1 MPFYSSLPFFHCNA
15 FFKDLSKLISSHFPA
30 LKVNIIPKKP
40 LNIGRLF
47 NFKDRLHPLMTS
59 RVVYKFTCPR
69 CDRGI
74 YIGSTLRLLKVR
86 IDSHNAFNYRTG
98 NKLLSPEL
106 SNIREHTKKWKSEIQ
121 YKDFEILGKASNQQ
135 LLAITESLFI
145 KHLVP
150 PLNKQ
155 FVSIPLYL
163 SWAVSTHFPRLLV
176 SPLPT
181 YLMVGPVYEFTVYF
195 VYIFIL
201 ILVYIILTFASYNLL
216 CVYPYIFSC
225 NFSLI
230 LNCIWF

>member
-15 FFKDLSKLISSHFPA
+15 FFKDLSKLISSNFPA
-30 LKVNIIPKKP
+30 LKVNIIPINP

-59 RVVYKFTCPR
+59 CVVYKFTCPR
-69 CDRGI
+69 CDQGI

-135 LLAITESLFI
+135 LLAITES
-145 KHLVP
+145 
-150 PLNKQ
+150 
-155 FVSIPLYL
+155 
-163 SWAVSTHFPRLLV
+163 
-176 SPLPT
+176 
-181 YLMVGPVYEFTVYF
+181 
-195 VYIFIL
+195 
-201 ILVYIILTFASYNLL
+201 
-216 CVYPYIFSC
+216 
-225 NFSLI
+225 
-230 LNCIWF
+230 